1 MTYIVKDEC
10 IKCKLTDCVEVCPVD
25 CFYEGENMLVINP
38 DECIDCGVC
47 EPECPIN
54 AIVADTACNEKD
66 KDKWLLLNKKYSG
79 LWPNITKKKEPMLDH
94 EKFKDIKDKKNKQ
107 KKIAIKKAKPINK
120 VKTLNE
126 PKAQAQLKLVNKN
139 TYTPE
144 EKIEIKK
151 IKKQATEKRLYEVKD
166 FVVYPKHGVGKIVS
180 VEKATIGQIDI
191 QFYKIFVEKEKLTL
205 TVPINQQ
212 TNLRPISTINQI
224 NKCISI
230 LKTKPKIKRTMW
242 SRRAQEYDQKINSGK
257 IYELAEVVKDLNKNS
272 DIIADQSYSERQ
284 LFEKAYERLKSE
296 FEAVLKISPEEVQ
309 KKMDKALGRNQII
322 SEEA

>member
-1 MTYIVKDEC
+1 MTKIKKTKVK
-10 IKCKLTDCVEVCPVD
+10 K
-25 CFYEGENMLVINP
+25 
-38 DECIDCGVC
+38 
-47 EPECPIN
+47 
-54 AIVADTACNEKD
+54 TA
-66 KDKWLLLNKKYSG
+66 
-79 LWPNITKKKEPMLDH
+79 KKKV
-94 EKFKDIKDKKNKQ
+94 
-107 KKIAIKKAKPINK
+107 IKKVPFKKSKIKANKIN
-120 VKTLNE
+120 LISSS
-126 PKAQAQLKLVNKN
+126 KLVNKN

-144 EKIEIKK
+144 EKVEIKK
-151 IKKQATEKRLYEVKD
+151 IKKQATEKRLYEIKD
-166 FVVYPKHGVGKIVS
+166 FVVYAKHGVGKIIA

-191 QFYKIFVEKEKLTL
+191 HFYKIFIEKEKLTL

-212 TNLRPISTINQI
+212 SNLRPISSVNQI
-224 NKCISI
+224 NKCVSI

-296 FEAVLKISPEEVQ
+296 FEAVLKVTPEEVQ

-322 SEEA
+322 TEVE